1 MSRSFPNGLAP
12 VPPACAD
19 TQSTE
24 LGSEPRIT
32 PQANRAWRGPRSL
45 LFAALPVLAGSCGSG
60 EAPRTVLLV
69 SLDTTRSDALNFED
83 PFVTPRMVELAEHG
97 TVFEQAISGS
107 SWTLPA
113 HAQMFTGQPPTRH
126 GVEDDNVRID
136 PATPTMP
143 ELLAEA
149 GFLGYGVFTGWYLLR
164 DYGFG
169 RGFEVYSNGMPGGD
183 RLEAEL
189 RNSLARKDAG
199 GAQNVWGAA
208 DQQSHRAITSPG
220 VVEFV
225 GQALDDVGE
234 DDLFLFTH
242 LFDPHYDYVPPA
254 PYDTRFDPGYEGSI
268 TGQDFYLNPAVF
280 DAEAGGRQISDRDL
294 EHIIALYMGEVAWTD
309 EHVGQ
314 IVDLL
319 RVNERLENAW
329 IVITAD
335 HGEEFFEHGG
345 RGHRHSLF
353 DEQVR
358 VPLLV
363 VPPTGTYPQA
373 PPRVSVQAG
382 LSDLLPT
389 LCEAI
394 GVPIP
399 DTAIGRSLLPVLRG
413 EELPSVPQ
421 VSSLRGRPIV
431 SATGGATKHIVVE
444 ALRTPTEKL
453 VRRVSWKGDEPKLL
467 EALWYDLESDPYEE
481 SPVRNP
487 KDPRLIAAWE
497 QLEAQRGDLRSHFE
511 ARPVTPIDQRT
522 TSAREMWADNL
533 AALGYVEEGE
543 ELTDDLPSWGLGP
556 APPVELP

>member
-12 VPPACAD
+12 GTSASAHV
-19 TQSTE
+19 SSSE
-24 LGSEPRIT
+24 LGDASERP
-32 PQANRAWRGPRSL
+32 PQAPRVRCGPRGL
-45 LFAALPVLAGSCGSG
+45 LSAAFLAWVSGCGPD

-69 SLDTTRSDALNFED
+69 SLDTTRSDALTFED
-83 PFVTPRMVELAEHG
+83 PFVTPRMVELAERG
-97 TVFEQAISGS
+97 LVFDQAISGS

-113 HAQMFTGQPPTRH
+113 HAQMFTGQPPVLH

-136 PATPTMP
+136 PATPTLP

-169 RGFEVYSNGMPGGD
+169 RGFEVYSNGMPGGN

-189 RNSLARKDAG
+189 RNRLARDDAG
-199 GAQNVWGAA
+199 GAQDVWGAA

-220 VVEFV
+220 VVQFV
-225 GQALDDVGE
+225 GQALDDAGK

-254 PYDTRFDPGYEGSI
+254 PYDSRFDPDYDGSI
-268 TGQDFYLNPAVF
+268 TGEDFYLNPAVF

-319 RVNERLENAW
+319 RVEKRLENAW

-345 RGHRHSLF
+345 RGHRHTLF

-363 VPPTGTYPQA
+363 VPPKDAYPEA
-373 PPRVSVQAG
+373 PRRSSAQVG

-389 LCEAI
+389 LCEAV
-394 GVPIP
+394 GLPIP
-399 DTAIGRSLLPVLRG
+399 DTAVGRSLLPALRG

-431 SATGGATKHIVVE
+431 SASGGATKHIMVD

-453 VRRVSWKGDEPKLL
+453 VRRVSWKAGESKLL
-467 EALWYDLESDPYEE
+467 EALWYDLASDPYEE
-481 SPVRNP
+481 TPVRDP

-497 QLEAQRGDLRSHFE
+497 RLEAERGALRSLFE
-511 ARPVTPIDQRT
+511 ARPLTPIELRT
-522 TSAREMWADNL
+522 TRAREMMAENL
-533 AALGYVEEGE
+533 AALGYVAEGE

-556 APPVELP
+556 APPIDLP